1 MFRIGLVT
9 MFPPLAASYQTTV
22 APAGA
27 VAVAVSVWIGDCSHS
42 VMLEADTA
50 GAAGVGL
57 MVNVTAVLLKEE
69 HAEASALACA

>member
-9 MFPPLAASYQTTV
+9 TFPPLAASYQTTV

-42 VMLEADTA
+42 VMLEAATTGA
-50 GAAGVGL
+50 SGAAL
-57 MVNVTAVLLKEE
+57 IVNVTAVLVS
-69 HAEASALACA
+69 EAQDSPDACA

>member
-1 MFRIGLVT
+1 

-42 VMLEADTA
+42 VILDADTVGA
-50 GAAGVGL
+50 TGAAL
-57 MVNVTAVLLKEE
+57 MVSVTAVLLKEVQSE
-69 HAEASALACA
+69 DPALACA